1 MSDRVSAEPL
11 PGSESDSSAAG
22 SRRTLMIVGGLAVL
36 LVLAAGV
43 YFFFLSG
50 GGEDELGAV
59 PNAAAPLPSASPE
72 ATKTKVPDES
82 DKSFHVGRDPFEP
95 LSVEATQAATSDTTD
110 SSSDSTDTT
119 DTSGSNNDGTN
130 GGGTNG
136 GGSTVTTAPTTSTTS
151 PSPTASP
158 TQDPNPPVSHY
169 KVTLKSVNVA
179 KDKATIEVN
188 GKRYIVKVKE
198 LFTNSNTGPFKLT
211 WVGQR
216 PDGKDTA
223 KVVFGSDAPVELVQ
237 KDTVVFQP

>member
-1 MSDRVSAEPL
+1 MSDRVSAQPL
-11 PGSESDSSAAG
+11 PGSESDSPAAG

-36 LVLAAGV
+36 LVFGAGV
-43 YFFFLSG
+43 YFLFLSG
-50 GGEDELGAV
+50 GGEEDLGSV
-59 PNAAAPLPSASPE
+59 PSGAAPIASASPDVS
-72 ATKTKVPDES
+72 KTKAPDDS
-82 DKSFHVGRDPFEP
+82 GKNFHVGRDPFEP
-95 LSVEATQAATSDTTD
+95 LPVEAESAAPADTSD
-110 SSSDSTDTT
+110 SSDTSD
-119 DTSGSNNDGTN
+119 DTSGSSSDPSGSN
-130 GGGTNG
+130 GGTNG
-136 GGSTVTTAPTTSTTS
+136 GGTVTTAPTTTPSSPAPTT
-151 PSPTASP
+151 SP
-158 TQDPNPPVSHY
+158 TQDPNPPVSQY
-169 KVTLKSVNVA
+169 KVTLKSVDVA